1 MKKHFE
7 GVGEVTFEKLTI
19 RKINEL
25 TDLIYDTYQKEGIW
39 LTYSKEQI
47 EEELICSFTNI
58 NYKPIY
64 YIASFNEKIIGCGS
78 WMWSHTSSNVL
89 ELSFGTVHHDYQ
101 RKGIGKHLTY
111 LRLKEIIEI
120 GNKDSVVVTVSRRPQ
135 FFETLNF
142 KHSFDFKNENE
153 QSYFMYCK
161 VVDLQMYNE
170 ISTKTKSM
178 EKAGR
183 SKKGILGIVPKDST
197 YKNSKIYNDL
207 KAINGIA
214 IDMAKGIIFLSA
226 ASIESRDE
234 AQKYLDEH
242 LDLFVYTS

>member
-1 MKKHFE
+1 
-7 GVGEVTFEKLTI
+7 
-19 RKINEL
+19 
-25 TDLIYDTYQKEGIW
+25 
-39 LTYSKEQI
+39 
-47 EEELICSFTNI
+47 
-58 NYKPIY
+58 
-64 YIASFNEKIIGCGS
+64 
-78 WMWSHTSSNVL
+78 
-89 ELSFGTVHHDYQ
+89 
-101 RKGIGKHLTY
+101 
-111 LRLKEIIEI
+111 
-120 GNKDSVVVTVSRRPQ
+120 VVVTVSRRPQ